1 MKYSSFSKKNKTSGK
16 TTGRY
21 PRAAAEKQPSAQKE
35 PGSFKSAFQ
44 PEEPTSSD
52 SQEAVTAH
60 SANPSND
67 APGQAQG
74 ASMPEGAALEER
86 VRAADNSEAVN
97 SIKAET
103 KKRAFPT
110 GSSADE
116 TETKKHALQAGSS
129 PAETE
134 AKKRALQAGSSP
146 AETEAKKRALQADNF
161 KGSKTNEADADRQAA
176 PDKNPLPEEEQSDES
191 DLVDMRAQK
200 AQRPQRK
207 KSKPISA
214 KENLIFLTACIA
226 VIAAIL
232 VISIK
237 DSSRTG
243 AASPGIT
250 QPDGLSSMTPPGAWA
265 NPTPTGPPLISEPSG
280 MIIMDNSVNAKQIMV
295 EEKRINRPAVYGS
308 ELLFSAGNGSIEKPV
323 LTTLYLFDVTTQK
336 YTKIATTQIEDG
348 EIFEYFLSDK
358 WIIWL
363 DTDHKG
369 TNIIYKM
376 NRQSGDITKVR
387 EVGNLRPKL
396 SLYGDL
402 LAWMEQIDE
411 ESDRLYLLELNSEE
425 DIVIEEFHET
435 AYALS
440 APYIY
445 QNTVLW
451 VGEDPS
457 GSGNSAI
464 FRADFKM
471 DDNYN
476 PEDQEQGAEDSPSA
490 GSTSAPSASL
500 ENTSA
505 SSPTPGNTPALPEGP
520 WLALPSSSE
529 NETLK
534 VYYYPAGMY
543 VHEPMYNGEVII
555 WIDKNKAPDSSLYML
570 DLSTNEVPLL
580 QTGVTSYALGTD
592 FVVINSNQEIWAY
605 YYKANTLMRVSSA
618 ERASILPETQGRVIV
633 WEDKSSSGSGDVFMY
648 NILG

>member
-1 MKYSSFSKKNKTSGK
+1 MKYSSFSRKNKKGSK
-16 TTGRY
+16 NTGRY
-21 PRAAAEKQPSAQKE
+21 PHAQAETQKENPENKSGLERTDDNAVMDDSGQNTDTAENPSASLNPFAPDGPPRPADAAPPKKPDLSADTAKDRSSNLPLQAPQSSAPSQQTDRVQPADRGIAENAAELD
-35 PGSFKSAFQ
+35 
-44 PEEPTSSD
+44 SS
-52 SQEAVTAH
+52 
-60 SANPSND
+60 
-67 APGQAQG
+67 
-74 ASMPEGAALEER
+74 
-86 VRAADNSEAVN
+86 ADNSTAAQTKLSNASGLPRQDEAE
-97 SIKAET
+97 S
-103 KKRAFPT
+103 
-110 GSSADE
+110 
-116 TETKKHALQAGSS
+116 
-129 PAETE
+129 
-134 AKKRALQAGSSP
+134 
-146 AETEAKKRALQADNF
+146 
-161 KGSKTNEADADRQAA
+161 
-176 PDKNPLPEEEQSDES
+176 EQSDES
-191 DLVDMRAQK
+191 DMVDMAPGRSE
-200 AQRPQRK
+200 RPKRK
-207 KSKPISA
+207 KSKAISA

-226 VIAAIL
+226 VIVAIL
-232 VISIK
+232 VVSIK
-237 DSSRTG
+237 DSSNT
-243 AASPGIT
+243 ADVSPEIT
-250 QPDGLSSMTPPGAWA
+250 PPAGQSTLTPPGAWA

-280 MIIMDNSVNAKQIMV
+280 MIIMDNSVNAKQILV

-376 NRQSGDITKVR
+376 NRQTNEISKVR

-402 LAWMEQIDE
+402 LAWMEQVSE

-445 QNTVLW
+445 ENTVIW
-451 VGEDPS
+451 VGADPS
-457 GSGNSAI
+457 GSGDSAI
-464 FRADFKM
+464 FRADFTM

-476 PEDQEQGAEDSPSA
+476 PEEQEQGGEQTSA
-490 GSTSAPSASL
+490 ISAAPSTSAAGQTAAQSTSAAETASPTASPTASASA
-500 ENTSA
+500 SA
-505 SSPTPGNTPALPEGP
+505 TVPEGP
-520 WLALPSSSE
+520 WLPLPSSAE

-543 VHEPMYNGEVII
+543 VHEPMYNGQVVV

-570 DLSTNEVPLL
+570 DLTSGEVSLL

-605 YYKANTLMRVSSA
+605 YYRANTLIRVSSA
-618 ERASILPETQGRVIV
+618 DRASILPETQGRVVV
-633 WEDKSSSGSGDVFMY
+633 WEDKSSSSSGDVFMY

>member
-1 MKYSSFSKKNKTSGK
+1 MKYSSFSKKNKTNGK

-103 KKRAFPT
+103 KEQVPPAGNSATETEATERAFPT
-110 GSSADE
+110 GSSPAE
-116 TETKKHALQAGSS
+116 TETKKHAF
-129 PAETE
+129 
-134 AKKRALQAGSSP
+134 R
-146 AETEAKKRALQADNF
+146 ADNF
-161 KGSKTNEADADRQAA
+161 KGSKTNEADADQQAA

-250 QPDGLSSMTPPGAWA
+250 QPGGLSSMTPPGAWA

-451 VGEDPS
+451 VGADPS

-555 WIDKNKAPDSSLYML
+555 WIDKNTAPDSSLYML
-570 DLSTNEVPLL
+570 DLSTNEVSLL
-580 QTGVTSYALGTD
+580 D